1 MRIGIGLMSYVYWFG
16 LMSYVYW
23 FGLMLIG
30 FLMIPVFDKNIS
42 SSFYSV
48 LATHLIELDSS
59 STITSPTCHS
69 ARRACPKLQNPLPLL
84 AKNNLLHREK
94 VPTRANEG

>member
-1 MRIGIGLMSYVYWFG
+1 MDFLMMDCVLVRIVALCIDY
-16 LMSYVYW
+16 
-23 FGLMLIG
+23 GLMLIG
-30 FLMIPVFDKNIS
+30 FLIIPVFDKNIS

-69 ARRACPKLQNPLPLL
+69 ARRACPELQDPLSLL
-84 AKNNLLHREK
+84 AKNNLLPGEK
-94 VPTRANEG
+94 VPARADEG

>member
-1 MRIGIGLMSYVYWFG
+1 MCIGIGLMC
-16 LMSYVYW
+16 YVYW

-69 ARRACPKLQNPLPLL
+69 ARRACLELQNPLPHF
-84 AKNNLLHREK
+84 AKENLLPGEK
-94 VPTRANEG
+94 VPVRADEG